1 MYNGDF
7 MNELKENVELH
18 TDAKR
23 MLKVIAAEKDVTMK
37 ELLLNEARDIIDNGY
52 YVPIR
57 EREDEENR
65 SSLIVNISSDFKDDV
80 RKFIDERDIKIRDLW
95 VESVDRIIQR
105 YNNV

>member
-18 TDAKR
+18 VDAKR

-37 ELLLNEARDIIDNGY
+37 ELLLNEARDIIDNDY
-52 YVPIR
+52 YVPVR
-57 EREDEENR
+57 EREEEENR
-65 SSLIVNISSDFKDDV
+65 SSLIVNVPSDFKDNV
-80 RKFIDERDIKIRDLW
+80 REFIDERDIKIRDLW